1 MAREI
6 RVREKQR
13 TVLLFPELR
22 EGSKI
27 EKW

>member
-22 EGSKI
+22 ESGKI
-27 EKW
+27 KRW